1 MTCPFE
7 LSTRY
12 SDKLFDKIRKKYK
25 ELAKEKNVFRLMAF
39 IYLKNFHYPDKKEGT
54 QCIYGKPFWFLWKTI
69 HTYEYGGGF
78 YMDKGTKKIMNKI
91 IGKEGYTFQVFEE
104 MWKSATAV
112 LEIAMDLID
121 DRQRH
126 LKSGQDKRN
135 WEAFDD
141 VTREGATFL
150 ALPRFLKDKTPTQKK
165 GEVMSLHE
173 YLQSCR

>member
-1 MTCPFE
+1 
-7 LSTRY
+7 
-12 SDKLFDKIRKKYK
+12 
-25 ELAKEKNVFRLMAF
+25 
-39 IYLKNFHYPDKKEGT
+39 
-54 QCIYGKPFWFLWKTI
+54 
-69 HTYEYGGGF
+69 
-78 YMDKGTKKIMNKI
+78 MDKDKKKIMNRI
-91 IGKEGYTFQVFEE
+91 IGKESYTWAVFEE

-112 LEIAMDLID
+112 LEIAMDLIE

-150 ALPRFLKDKTPTQKK
+150 ALPRFLKDKTASQKK
-165 GEVMSLHE
+165 AEVMSLQE